1 MSAQPI
7 WITPPGN
14 LYQGTLREGE
24 YYQVP
29 PFEVENPSSDPLYFE
44 VIAGSLPTGMVCT
57 VDGIVQGIPSTEIIT
72 GEIVTTV
79 NRDVTSKFAVRAY
92 TTKVVDGVTV
102 INRLADRTFTLTVAG
117 QQFPRWVTPPGPLG
131 QFWTG
136 ELMLPGL
143 QLQYINDNPTDVPP
157 AISLVS
163 GQLPPGLTIS
173 NTGLISGYIQYNPS
187 FSVLSG
193 YSRDGQGYNEYPFDF
208 NTDSESYNYEFVLKV
223 TDGKTS
229 AIQAFQMFVWS
240 NTIFTADTTLITAD
254 NTYLDASISSL
265 DIPVLLNPQGSIGTV
280 RNDNFFAYQF
290 IGEDLNGE
298 QIGYVGFN
306 LPPGLTLDP
315 KSGWL
320 YGYLPALGLTEVTYN
335 FSIVPYQYYN
345 SEAHGS
351 SYHYSLTVQGE
362 INQQVIWLTPS
373 FLGAID
379 NGSPSTFYVAASNF
393 ANLTLEYYL
402 LSGSNSRLPQ
412 GLTLLPSGNI
422 VGRVSFDTFA
432 LDSGTTYF
440 DRHTTTFDEIYTFT
454 VNAIS
459 PNGTINVTKTFTIR
473 VIRRYNEPYN
483 NLYIQAMPPQ
493 NDRALVNSLLTNA
506 TIFPPSLLYRPDDPD
521 FGLSQKVIYW
531 HAYGLT
537 AATIDEYID
546 SMVINHYWKE
556 LQLGE
561 IKTARALDDLGNV
574 LYEVVY
580 SEIVDDMV
588 NNQGEPVGK
597 EVVLAYPVDP
607 NTLKQVDVVYPNALE
622 DMRVQVIDVVGQISN
637 ILPRWMLSKQIDG
650 NVLGF
655 TPAWVIAYTIPGA
668 AGQVAYNIQTQFG
681 DQLNLVDYK
690 ADRYELD
697 NSMTVDWNRAQQE
710 WIPTP
715 PESTTFDINYHY
727 QTTVQN
733 YMAGGLA
740 YSVGDVIKILGSNL
754 GGVDGAND
762 CFFVV
767 NTVDNVGDI
776 INAFCYGTAS
786 IIMAGSTFTGAV
798 GVNVI
803 GTGTGATWNISVVP
817 GTETIFD
824 GGSMNFTAP
833 AGTFSE
839 TDAFNKYLMFPRYN
853 ILTPVPTVDGI
864 PVNWIND
871 SAAILPWVNED
882 GDIVGWIHATP

>member
-1 MSAQPI
+1 MPAQPI
-7 WITPPGN
+7 WVTPPGS
-14 LYQGTLREGE
+14 LGTLQEGN

-29 PFEVENPSSDPLYFE
+29 PLEVEDPVGDPLYFE
-44 VIAGSLPTGMVCT
+44 VIAGTLPSGMECT
-57 VDGIVQGIPSTEIIT
+57 IDGIIKGVPSAVLIE
-72 GEIVTTV
+72 GELVTVV

-92 TTKVVDGVTV
+92 TTTVVNGVTV
-102 INRLADRTFTLTVAG
+102 INRLADRTFTITVAG
-117 QQFPRWVTPPGPLG
+117 QRFPRWVTPPGPLG
-131 QFWTG
+131 EFWTG

-143 QLQYINDNPTDVPP
+143 QLQYINDNNTGIPP

-173 NTGLISGYIQYNPS
+173 DTGVISGYIQYNPS
-187 FSVLSG
+187 ISVLSG

-240 NTIFTADTTLITAD
+240 NTFFTADTTLITAD
-254 NTYLDASISSL
+254 TTYLDASISSL

-280 RNDNFFAYQF
+280 RHDNFFAYQF

-298 QIGYVGFN
+298 EIGYDGVD
-306 LPPGLTLDP
+306 LPTGLALDP

-320 YGYLPALGLTEVTYN
+320 YGYLPSVGLTEITYE
-335 FSIVPYQYYN
+335 FSISPYQYYQPAAYGGPYN
-345 SEAHGS
+345 
-351 SYHYSLTVQGE
+351 YSLTVQGE
-362 INQQVIWLTPS
+362 INQQITWLTNS
-373 FLGAID
+373 FLGTID
-379 NGSPSTFYVAASNF
+379 NGNPSLFYVAAENT
-393 ANLTLEYYL
+393 AGLPLEYFL
-402 LSGSNSRLPQ
+402 LTGSNSKLPQ
-412 GLTLLPSGNI
+412 GLTLLPSGDI
-422 VGRVSFDTFA
+422 IGRVSFDTFA
-432 LDSGTTYF
+432 IDGGTTYF
-440 DRHTTTFDEIYTFT
+440 DQHTTTFDENYTFT

-459 PNGTINVTKTFTIR
+459 PNGIINVTKTFTIR
-473 VIRRYNEPYN
+473 VVRRYNEPYN
-483 NLYIQAMPPQ
+483 NLYIQAMPPVD
-493 NDRALVNSLLTNA
+493 DRALINSLLTNA
-506 TIFPPSLLYRPDDPD
+506 TIFPPALIFRPDDPN
-521 FGLSQKVIYW
+521 FGLSRKVVYW

-537 AATIDEYID
+537 AATIDDYVD
-546 SMVINHYWKE
+546 SLNINHYWKK
-556 LQLGE
+556 LQLGA
-561 IKTARALDDLGNV
+561 IKTARALDDDGNV
-574 LYEVVY
+574 IYEVVY

-597 EVVLAYPVDP
+597 EVVIPYPVDA
-607 NTLKQVDVVYPNALE
+607 NTLQEVDVVYPNALE
-622 DMRVQVIDVVGQISN
+622 DMRVQVIDSVGQVSN

-655 TPAWVIAYTIPGA
+655 TPAWVIAYTIPGSS
-668 AGQVAYNIQTQFG
+668 GQVAYNIQTQFG
-681 DQLNLVDYK
+681 IQLNLVDYT

-697 NSMTVDWNRAQQE
+697 NSMTVDWNRADKE

-715 PESTTFDINYHY
+715 PESTTFDISYHY

-733 YMAGGLA
+733 YAAGGTG
-740 YSVGDVIKILGSNL
+740 YNVGDVIKILGSEL
-754 GGVDGAND
+754 GGDDGVND

-767 NTVDNVGDI
+767 NTVDGVGDI
-776 INAFCYGTAS
+776 VNAFCYGTAS
-786 IIMAGSTFTGAV
+786 ILMSGSTFTGAT

-803 GTGTGATWNISVVP
+803 GTGTGATWNITVVP
-817 GTETIFD
+817 GVATTFD
-824 GGSMNFTAP
+824 GGSINFTAP
-833 AGTFSE
+833 ASTYSD

-882 GDIVGWIHATP
+882 GDIVGWVNTPL